1 MFYGFRDQ
9 TSSFKGKKHLLGLL
23 SYDHRIVVHTN
34 PTNNFDVY
42 EDAIDGMECGGST
55 AIYEAIS
62 AGCNMLAAFK
72 TLHPNADLRVVCL
85 SDGNNNSNKVTAPG
99 ALDALTQI
107 GAVCD
112 CIIVGN
118 SPDADLLKLVTA
130 TEGSCFQITSLSE
143 GYECLESQAVVSLLA
158 RRDGAPKPEPKKR
171 SCSFENISQ
180 ASLRKG
186 AFIVPTAST
195 VKNPIPIQQALGGVA
210 KMSGS
215 ASQKRIMKE
224 LKDFNTNS
232 SQAML
237 EHFEVFPDVDVIG
250 HVQSLKILMNG
261 RTGTPYEK
269 GCFELLYQFPGDYP
283 FKPPLVKVVTP
294 IYHYAVST
302 QGGLCLDVLRDA
314 WSPAF
319 NLSKVLKSLGDLL
332 MDSDNVDP
340 SCNFSVRSW
349 LSELKRVNPK
359 EYHENAVKF
368 THEHC

>member
-1 MFYGFRDQ
+1 
-9 TSSFKGKKHLLGLL
+9 
-23 SYDHRIVVHTN
+23 
-34 PTNNFDVY
+34 
-42 EDAIDGMECGGST
+42 
-55 AIYEAIS
+55 
-62 AGCNMLAAFK
+62 
-72 TLHPNADLRVVCL
+72 
-85 SDGNNNSNKVTAPG
+85 
-99 ALDALTQI
+99 
-107 GAVCD
+107 
-112 CIIVGN
+112 
-118 SPDADLLKLVTA
+118 
-130 TEGSCFQITSLSE
+130 
-143 GYECLESQAVVSLLA
+143 
-158 RRDGAPKPEPKKR
+158 
-171 SCSFENISQ
+171 
-180 ASLRKG
+180 
-186 AFIVPTAST
+186 
-195 VKNPIPIQQALGGVA
+195 
-210 KMSGS
+210 
-215 ASQKRIMKE
+215 MKE